1 MKSLVRALIQW
12 LAMRTVAKYHP
23 RIIGVA
29 GSVGKTSTKEAIA
42 AALQS
47 IPGGIRKTAG
57 SFNAEIGV
65 PVTILVGG
73 AAPKHTLE
81 WVVVLAR
88 AIWQVCFRNV
98 SYPKTLVIEM
108 GADKPGDLRDL
119 IRVAQPEIG
128 VLTSTA
134 PEHLEF
140 FGDIR
145 AVVAEESLILHLLP
159 ASGTGIINVDDERNR
174 ELLETFKMPMIS
186 YGWNESALIR
196 AQAMSTIYDER
207 RLPSGMMV
215 KIAVNGSVIPLALT
229 GSIGKHQVLPILAA
243 MATAQATGL
252 PLLEAVANIGAYEAP
267 PGRMRLLPGINDT
280 VLLDDSYNASPE
292 AMIAALDTLMDL
304 HVPGRKIAIL
314 GQMSELGS
322 ASQDWHKKI
331 GLMLRPKSVSH
342 IITVGDQAKIIGQE
356 ATTIG
361 FPPQRHQNVPDAEA
375 AAMFVR
381 DLVAPGDIVLL
392 KGSRYA
398 NRLER
403 AVRLLLADPQRDA
416 KKTVQG

>member
-1 MKSLVRALIQW
+1 MKSLIRSLIQW
-12 LAMRTVAKYHP
+12 LAIRTVAKYHP

-73 AAPKHTLE
+73 AAPKHSLE
-81 WVVVLAR
+81 WLVVLCR
-88 AIWQVCFRNV
+88 AIWQLFFRNAL
-98 SYPKTLVIEM
+98 YPKTLVIEM

-140 FGDIR
+140 FGDIHG
-145 AVVAEESLILHLLP
+145 VVAEESLILHLLP
-159 ASGTGIINVDDERNR
+159 ESGRGIINVDDERNR
-174 ELLETFKMPMIS
+174 ELLPDLKMPIIS
-186 YGWNESALIR
+186 YGWHESALIR
-196 AQAMSTIYDER
+196 AQGMNVTYDER

-215 KIAVNGSVIPLALT
+215 KIAVDGSVIPLAIP

-243 MATAQATGL
+243 LASAQAAGL
-252 PLLEAVANIGAYEAP
+252 PLLEAVKNVGSYQAP
-267 PGRMRLLPGINDT
+267 PGRMRLLSGIRET

-292 AMIAALDTLMDL
+292 AMIAALETLIDL

-322 ASQDWHKKI
+322 SSQDWHKKI

-342 IITVGDQAKIIGQE
+342 IITVGEQANIIGQE

-361 FPPQRHQNVPDAEA
+361 FPPQRHVNVPDAES

-381 DLVAPGDIVLL
+381 DLLAPGDIVLL